1 VWPPDVA
8 CPALILAFVLCVFVF
23 VLVAVVAQRR
33 LRAAVPV
40 DAFLAVRFR
49 ATHVR
54 DEPDVAAAA
63 VRFRV
68 VVVPVVDG
76 VPVGVAAVV
85 VVEGV
90 LVVVVGAPGVV
101 VTVVVVVWPDV
112 AGAMGVLLD
121 GVVSVVDVVGF
132 VSVVDVL
139 EVLGVVSVVD
149 VLELLGVVSV
159 VDVLELLVVVGAVV
173 VSDVTTGLSATTR
186 TRPWAGAGRIVAA
199 ADPTAATATAAAT
212 PARRPR
218 RQRRRRERPALG
230 RQRGMTT
237 CRLAPPDKSCDA
249 IR

>member
-1 VWPPDVA
+1 MWPPDVA

-149 VLELLGVVSV
+149 VLELL
-159 VDVLELLVVVGAVV
+159 VVVGAVV

-199 ADPTAATATAAAT
+199 ADPTAATAAAT